1 MLTRHKGLE
10 RQLGAYTLF
19 TLFALTMSMGALGVL
34 AVGHAAWEK
43 NRVQSIAD
51 MVALTAARQM
61 SDGPGFTQAREIG
74 LQNGLLETDELA
86 LNCLIDG
93 VVTLD
98 CDNSLTSQVT
108 ITRTVAPILPFFPN
122 REIFALAEATAAPT
136 VVGTVTSDL
145 AGIDTTQSALLNGL
159 LSSLGGGNVN
169 LSVLQWEGLL
179 GSNVQVDLLQLRT
192 QLGVATMNDLLAL
205 NLSAL
210 SLLEESLAVGTGA
223 AGEVAQAEGLLGL
236 LSGPLGA
243 VDVTVG
249 DLIAVDLSGRSN
261 TTLATNFG
269 QLLQVAVLNA
279 SKGGSFTLPINSGLL
294 NLDVGVQVLEAPQV
308 FVGRKESYKN
318 PLVQA
323 RTAQVGL
330 DVRVRQPLGINI
342 ALVSIST
349 LDMRLQLRAAGG
361 LAEVNTMECRYP
373 RADNSLTMT
382 VVPAL
387 TQVCIANSAGN
398 LNTSV
403 GSLTC
408 GAPANIL
415 DINLLGLVNAGVTLG
430 ASASLQSDPVQE
442 TFTGAAPY
450 TQTVSLDVGDTL
462 GGTLENLEL
471 DLNVNL
477 PFVGPLISG
486 TVNGLVAVLLGV
498 LDPVLS
504 PILGAVGDILDNVL
518 GILGVNLNTVDVNVS
533 SMDCQSVVLSR

>member
-1 MLTRHKGLE
+1 
-10 RQLGAYTLF
+10 
-19 TLFALTMSMGALGVL
+19 
-34 AVGHAAWEK
+34 
-43 NRVQSIAD
+43 
-51 MVALTAARQM
+51 
-61 SDGPGFTQAREIG
+61 
-74 LQNGLLETDELA
+74 
-86 LNCLIDG
+86 
-93 VVTLD
+93 
-98 CDNSLTSQVT
+98 
-108 ITRTVAPILPFFPN
+108 
-122 REIFALAEATAAPT
+122 
-136 VVGTVTSDL
+136 
-145 AGIDTTQSALLNGL
+145 
-159 LSSLGGGNVN
+159 
-169 LSVLQWEGLL
+169 
-179 GSNVQVDLLQLRT
+179 
-192 QLGVATMNDLLAL
+192 
-205 NLSAL
+205 
-210 SLLEESLAVGTGA
+210 
-223 AGEVAQAEGLLGL
+223 
-236 LSGPLGA
+236 
-243 VDVTVG
+243 
-249 DLIAVDLSGRSN
+249 
-261 TTLATNFG
+261 
-269 QLLQVAVLNA
+269 
-279 SKGGSFTLPINSGLL
+279 
-294 NLDVGVQVLEAPQV
+294 VGVQVLEAPQV